1 MLVLCVEQGL
11 EVGEGVAFSVDAQGV
26 LDGVGGRIDPF
37 LVATVGVVGDGEGA
51 VPRGD
56 GVGLRPQFLGL
67 LGVVGQNVVAGNVGV
82 VALKRRSGEVLGGGT
97 GAVEDGLHDGVAV
110 DGHRDGLAAQLAF
123 LTGEVGEVLRDR
135 EVLGASV
142 GLVHGAARQLGL
154 VGGEHGGRNGVEN
167 VHGVGRQIL
176 VGRVEARVEDEGH
189 AVVLGLG
196 VTHVVLVGNGGELDV
211 VLPRVGG
218 GHLVGAVAH
227 GGLAAG
233 IRISQRGIRE
243 RCVGDVSQTRH
254 EVRGGVLQLR
264 GEGVVVNFGQ
274 AGDLAVAL
282 VVGAFEH
289 GEECS
294 LLLVLRGDKV
304 PGLDEVVS
312 LDGGAVGE
320 LAVVVELDGPLGSV
334 LVGFDRLGDVED
346 GLAVS
351 VVADELAE
359 QNGQDPAAAV
369 LVGQAGQERVL
380 GLGAVRGNDLVAGAG
395 RRGGVAA
402 AGAGGQSERGS
413 RGDDEPCLLQVH
425 GFFLLVD
432 GWNWGRCPQV
442 WSESNP

>member
-1 MLVLCVEQGL
+1 MLVLCVEQRL

-26 LDGVGGRIDPF
+26 LDGVSGRVDPF

-56 GVGLRPQFLGL
+56 GVGLCPQL
-67 LGVVGQNVVAGNVGV
+67 LSLLLVVGQDVVAGDVGV
-82 VALKRRSGEVLGGGT
+82 VALKRRSGEVFGGGT
-97 GAVEDGLHDGVAV
+97 GAVEDGLHDGLTV

-154 VGGEHGGRNGVEN
+154 VGGEHGGRNGVED

-211 VLPRVGG
+211 VLPRVGR

-227 GGLAAG
+227 GGLATG
-233 IRISQRGIRE
+233 IGISQRGIRE
-243 RCVGDVSQTRH
+243 RRVGDVSQTRH

-294 LLLVLRGDKV
+294 LLLVLRGDEV

-320 LAVVVELDGPLGSV
+320 LAVVVELDGPLGRV
-334 LVGFDRLGDVED
+334 CVGLDGLGDVED

-359 QNGQDPAAAV
+359 QDGQDLAAAV